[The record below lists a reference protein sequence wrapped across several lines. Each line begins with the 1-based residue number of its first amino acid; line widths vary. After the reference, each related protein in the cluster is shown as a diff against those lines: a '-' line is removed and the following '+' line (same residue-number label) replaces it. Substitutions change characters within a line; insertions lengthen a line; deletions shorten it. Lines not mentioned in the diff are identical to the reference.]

1 MMNITIQR
9 NRGVYMA
16 EMVSVPLYQQ
26 IKEDIKDAIQSGKYK
41 PKEKIP
47 PEPVLSEE
55 YAVSRITVRRAVEE
69 LCSEG
74 YLTKMQGRGTFVNT
88 PRINRK
94 FTGGDKVEGFSQT
107 CRKLG
112 LTPGA
117 RVVDRRIVPARHDE
131 QEFFGLGSDSLL
143 IYVERVR
150 TADGQ
155 PIFLENLFLPYEE
168 YKTLL
173 SMDLSN
179 VSMFETIAQVSGHG
193 PANIAHR
200 TVEVTRASLEQSQ
213 HLSIPLGEPML
224 FLNVYF
230 LDEAEHPN
238 CIGRQYYI
246 GSRYMFEI

>member
-1 MMNITIQR
+1 M
-9 NRGVYMA
+9 VYMA
-16 EMVSVPLYQQ
+16 ELVSVPLYQQ
-26 IKEDIKDAIQSGKYK
+26 IKEDIKAAIQSGKYK

-47 PEPVLSEE
+47 PEPALSEE
-55 YAVSRITVRRAVEE
+55 YAVSRITVRRAIEE

-94 FTGGDKVEGFSQT
+94 FTGGDNVEGFSQT

-117 RVVDRRIVPARHDE
+117 RVIDRRIVPSRHDE
-131 QEFFGLGSDSLL
+131 QEFFGLGPDALL
-143 IYVERVR
+143 VYVERVR

-155 PIFLENLFLPYEE
+155 PIFLENLFLPYKE
-168 YKTLL
+168 YKVLL
-173 SMDLSN
+173 TMDLSD
-179 VSMFETIAQVSGHG
+179 VSMFETISRISGHG
-193 PANIAHR
+193 PAGIAHR
-200 TVEVTRASLEQSQ
+200 TVEVTRASQEQAQ
-213 HLSIPLGEPML
+213 QLSIPLGEPML

-230 LDEAEHPN
+230 LDEMGHPN

-246 GSRYMFEI
+246 GSRYMFEL

>member
-1 MMNITIQR
+1 
-9 NRGVYMA
+9 MA
-16 EMVSVPLYQQ
+16 DMVSVPLYQQ
-26 IKEDIKDAIQSGKYK
+26 IKEDIKSAIQSGKYK

-47 PEPVLSEE
+47 PEPALSEE

-117 RVVDRRIVPARHDE
+117 RVVDRRIVPSRRDE
-131 QEFFGLGSDSLL
+131 QEFFGLGPDALL

-155 PIFLENLFLPYEE
+155 PIFLENLFLPYED
-168 YKTLL
+168 YRAMLT
-173 SMDLSN
+173 MDLSD
-179 VSMFETIAQVSGHG
+179 VSMFETISKVSGHG
-193 PANIAHR
+193 PADIAHR

-213 HLSIPLGEPML
+213 QLAVPLGEPML

-230 LDEAEHPN
+230 LDDRGQPN

-246 GSRYMFEI
+246 GSRYMFEL

>member
-1 MMNITIQR
+1 M
-9 NRGVYMA
+9 VFMA
-16 EMVSVPLYQQ
+16 ELVSVPLYQQ
-26 IKEDIKDAIQSGKYK
+26 IKEDIKAAIQSGKYK

-47 PEPVLSEE
+47 PEPALSEE
-55 YAVSRITVRRAVEE
+55 YAVSRITVRRAIEE

-94 FTGGDKVEGFSQT
+94 FTGGAKVEGFSQT
-107 CRKLG
+107 CCKLG

-117 RVVDRRIVPARHDE
+117 RVVDRRIVPSRHDE
-131 QEFFGLGSDSLL
+131 QEFFGLGPDALL
-143 IYVERVR
+143 VYIERVR

-155 PIFLENLFLPYEE
+155 PIFLENLFLPYES
-168 YKTLL
+168 YKDLL
-173 SMDLSN
+173 TMDLSN
-179 VSMFETIAQVSGHG
+179 VSMFETIRKISGHG
-193 PANIAHR
+193 PADIAHR

-213 HLSIPLGEPML
+213 QLSIPLGEPML

-230 LDEAEHPN
+230 LDESGHPS

-246 GSRYMFEI
+246 GSRYMFEL

>member
-1 MMNITIQR
+1 
-9 NRGVYMA
+9 MA
-16 EMVSVPLYQQ
+16 EMVTVPLYQQ
-26 IKEDIKDAIQSGKYK
+26 IKEDIKSAIQSGKYK

-47 PEPVLSEE
+47 PEPALSEE

-112 LTPGA
+112 LTSGA
-117 RVVDRRIVPARHDE
+117 KVVDRRIVPSRHDE
-131 QEFFGLGSDSLL
+131 QDFFGLGPDALL
-143 IYVERVR
+143 LYVERVR

-168 YKTLL
+168 YKALMA
-173 SMDLSN
+173 MDLN
-179 VSMFETIAQVSGHG
+179 NTSMFESIGQVSGRW
-193 PANIAHR
+193 PTDIAHR
-200 TVEVTRASLEQSQ
+200 TVEVTRASAEQAQ
-213 HLSIPLGEPML
+213 QLNIPLGEPML

-230 LDEAEHPN
+230 LDQEKRPN

-246 GSRYMFEI
+246 GSRYMFEL

>member
-1 MMNITIQR
+1 
-9 NRGVYMA
+9 MA

-26 IKEDIKDAIQSGKYK
+26 IKEDIKAAIQSGKYQ

-47 PEPVLSEE
+47 PEPALSEE
-55 YAVSRITVRRAVEE
+55 YSVSRITVRRAVEE

-94 FTGGDKVEGFSQT
+94 FTGGNKVEGFSQT
-107 CRKLG
+107 CYKLG

-117 RVVDRRIVPARHDE
+117 RVVDCRIVPSRRDE
-131 QEFFGLGSDSLL
+131 QEFFGLKADALL
-143 IYVERVR
+143 LYVERVR

-155 PIFLENLFLPYEE
+155 PIFMENLFLPYEE
-168 YKTLL
+168 YKALM
-173 SMDLSN
+173 SMDLN
-179 VSMFETIAQVSGHG
+179 NTSMFEAIGQVSGHR
-193 PANIAHR
+193 PADIDHR
-200 TVEVTRASLEQSQ
+200 TVEITRASPEQAQ
-213 HLSIPLGEPML
+213 QLAIPLGEPML

-230 LDEAEHPN
+230 LDEGGRPN

>member
-1 MMNITIQR
+1 MS
-9 NRGVYMA
+9 
-16 EMVSVPLYQQ
+16 EMVNVPLYQQ
-26 IKEDIKDAIQSGKYK
+26 IKEDMKAAILSGKYK

-47 PEPVLSEE
+47 PEPALSEE
-55 YAVSRITVRRAVEE
+55 YAVSRITVRRAIEE

-107 CRKLG
+107 CHKLG
-112 LTPGA
+112 LKPGA
-117 RVVDRRIVPARHDE
+117 RVVDRRIVPSRRDE
-131 QEFFGLGSDSLL
+131 QEFFKLKSDALL
-143 IYVERVR
+143 VYIERVR

-155 PIFLENLFLPYEE
+155 PIFLENLFLPYED
-168 YKTLL
+168 YKALL
-173 SMDLSN
+173 NMDLNN
-179 VSMFETIAQVSGHG
+179 VSMFETIAKVSGHG
-193 PANIAHR
+193 PADIAHR

-213 HLSIPLGEPML
+213 QLSIPLGEPML

-230 LDEAEHPN
+230 LDEEGRPN

-246 GSRYMFEI
+246 GSRYMFEL

>member
-1 MMNITIQR
+1 
-9 NRGVYMA
+9 MA

-26 IKEDIKDAIQSGKYK
+26 IKEDIKAAIQSGKYK

-47 PEPVLSEE
+47 PEPALSEE
-55 YAVSRITVRRAVEE
+55 YAVSRITVRRAIEE

-94 FTGGDKVEGFSQT
+94 FTGGNKVEVSSQP
-107 CRKLG
+107 CRKLN

-131 QEFFGLGSDSLL
+131 QEFFGLGSDALL

-155 PIFLENLFLPYEE
+155 PIFLENLFLPYED
-168 YKTLL
+168 YKALL
-173 SMDLSN
+173 SMDLN
-179 VSMFETIAQVSGHG
+179 DASMFETIVKVSGHG

-200 TVEVTRASLEQSQ
+200 TVEVTRASLEQAQ
-213 HLSIPLGEPML
+213 HLSVPLGEPML

-230 LDEAEHPN
+230 LDEVGRPI
-238 CIGRQYYI
+238 CFGRQYYI
-246 GSRYMFEI
+246 GSRYMFEL